1 MQRRCSR
8 GAASLHGSWRAPGL
22 AQHLP
27 IDAVRGARVV
37 VLCNLGSKKLG
48 GVESQGMVLCAKGEG
63 GLCFVTP
70 PDGSAPGARV
80 SFEGFAGEPEQN
92 PKKLAKKKAWET
104 CMPDLATDAEGVA
117 CYKGVAFATAE
128 GKCTAAVRGAPIS

>member
-1 MQRRCSR
+1 
-8 GAASLHGSWRAPGL
+8 
-22 AQHLP
+22 
-27 IDAVRGARVV
+27 VV

-80 SFEGFAGEPEQN
+80 RFEGFAGEPEQN
-92 PKKLAKKKAWET
+92 PKKLAKKKVTRGDAAREMPRVAWARMREARVR
-104 CMPDLATDAEGVA
+104 PWRRRRSHLAL
-117 CYKGVAFATAE
+117 
-128 GKCTAAVRGAPIS
+128 

>member
-1 MQRRCSR
+1 M
-8 GAASLHGSWRAPGL
+8 
-22 AQHLP
+22 
-27 IDAVRGARVV
+27 V

-92 PKKLAKKKAWET
+92 PKKLAKKKVTRGDAAREMPRVAWT
-104 CMPDLATDAEGVA
+104 MPSSQRRMREARARPWRRRRSHLAL
-117 CYKGVAFATAE
+117 
-128 GKCTAAVRGAPIS
+128 